1 MEAVVGLTILAV
13 LQTAG
18 CAGIGPHTVARDRF
32 DYVSAISESWKRQTL
47 LNMIKTRY
55 ADAPVFMD
63 VSSVINQYAVE
74 GQLDLGFS
82 WLDPVLGNTQSLGG
96 HSKYTDRPTITY
108 SPLMGEKFT
117 RSLMTPIPVSAIMF
131 LVQAEYPADYV
142 FRICVQTINGL
153 QNRSGG
159 EITGRAAD
167 PRFYELLILLR
178 KIQVKGGMGMRV
190 IPAGEKQTV
199 VMFFRPLT
207 DRVVA
212 GEIRRVRQLLGLKP
226 DALEIRLVYGSF
238 AANDTE
244 IAILSRSMLQ
254 IMIEYA
260 SYIDV
265 PEAEVSEGRVGAT
278 KRESAQIEKLFPP
291 LIRVR
296 TDTSKPDDAYVTVR
310 YRDRWFWIDD
320 RDFYSKGMFYFM
332 MLLFSLTERGGTQG
346 APIVTVP
353 TN

>member
-1 MEAVVGLTILAV
+1 MVAIVELMILAV

-47 LNMIKTRY
+47 LNVIKTRY

-63 VSSVINQYAVE
+63 VLSVINQYAVE

-82 WLDPVLGNTQSLGG
+82 WTDPIFGDTQSLGG
-96 HSKYTDRPTITY
+96 HGKYTDRPTITY

-131 LVQAEYPADYV
+131 LVQAGYPADYV

-159 EITGRAAD
+159 TMMGRAAD
-167 PRFYELLILLR
+167 PRFHELLTLLR
-178 KIQVKGGMGMRV
+178 HIQVKGGMGMRV
-190 IPAGEKQTV
+190 MFVGEKQTV

-207 DRVVA
+207 DRVLA
-212 GEIRRVRQLLGLKP
+212 GEIGRVRQLLGLSP
-226 DALEIRLVYGSF
+226 NAREIRLAYGSF
-238 AANDTE
+238 AANDAE

-278 KRESAQIEKLFPP
+278 RRESTQIEKLFPP

-296 TDTSKPDDAYVTVR
+296 VDTQKPDDAYVKVR
-310 YRDRWFWIDD
+310 YRDRWFWIED
-320 RDFYSKGMFYFM
+320 RDFHSKRIFYFL
-332 MLLFSLTERGGTQG
+332 MLLFSLTERGGNQG